1 MSSEP
6 RGWLPTS
13 VGKKGVLQDSRPE
26 AGSERL
32 RAGALEKTTQE

>member
-26 AGSERL
+26 GGSERL